1 MIDAEVWLLIGAVLS
16 LGHMTSAVV
25 SWMGGP
31 GELVILFLLI
41 AIAAA
46 AGAWV
51 IEKEDLANIR
61 AEERAAEPLPAD
73 GHPLT
78 SYELAVLAAIEN
90 GQRQEDLNE
99 NRSGE

>member
-1 MIDAEVWLLIGAVLS
+1 MIDAEVWLLMGAVLS
-16 LGHMTSAVV
+16 LGHMTSAVL

-31 GELVILFLLI
+31 GELVILLLLI

-61 AEERAAEPLPAD
+61 AEERAAQPLPAD

-78 SYELAVLAAIEN
+78 AYEQDVFAQIDAGLN
-90 GQRQEDLNE
+90 PDQET
-99 NRSGE
+99 RSSE

>member
-16 LGHMTSAVV
+16 LGHMASAVV

-31 GELVILFLLI
+31 GELVILLALI

-78 SYELAVLAAIEN
+78 AYEQAAIAAIEAAEKA
-90 GQRQEDLNE
+90 GQQES
-99 NRSGE
+99 RSSE